1 MLLRIAFGVGLL
13 ALGYFVGREMGRTES
28 LRRDLEQEREDGDQ
42 EPGAAAHP
50 SASEPHGTTTPASGE
65 TEGGGGA

>member
-13 ALGYFVGREMGRTES
+13 ALGYFVGREMGRNES
-28 LRRDLEQEREDGDQ
+28 LRRELEQEREDSDQ
-42 EPGAAAHP
+42 APDAAVHP
-50 SASEPHGTTTPASGE
+50 SASESRGTATSASGE

>member
-13 ALGYFVGREMGRTES
+13 ALGYFVGKEMGRNES
-28 LRRDLEQEREDGDQ
+28 LRRELEQEREDGDQ
-42 EPGAAAHP
+42 PPDAAAHP
-50 SASEPHGTTTPASGE
+50 SASESRGTPTAAAGE

>member
-13 ALGYFVGREMGRTES
+13 ALGYFVGKEMGRNES
-28 LRRDLEQEREDGDQ
+28 LRRELEQEREDGDQ
-42 EPGAAAHP
+42 APDAVADP
-50 SASEPHGTTTPASGE
+50 SGSESRGTTTSASAE

>member
-13 ALGYFVGREMGRTES
+13 ALGYFVGKEMGRNES
-28 LRRDLEQEREDGDQ
+28 LRRELEQERNGGDQ
-42 EPGAAAHP
+42 EPDAVADPTA
-50 SASEPHGTTTPASGE
+50 SASHGTTTSASAE